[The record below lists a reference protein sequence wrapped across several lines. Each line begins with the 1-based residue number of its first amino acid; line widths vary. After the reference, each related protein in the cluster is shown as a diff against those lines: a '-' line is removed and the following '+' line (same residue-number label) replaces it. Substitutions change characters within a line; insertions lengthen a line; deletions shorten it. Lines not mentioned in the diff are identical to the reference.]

1 MIRFGRLTFVIF
13 AMLCCL
19 GLPARPARADSGPVF
34 TLAPVTYDPAL
45 PQTQS
50 YFVLNTEPGATIH
63 SQVRVIN
70 TGSVGGTARLY
81 PVDGATGQTSGIVF
95 LNREDPRQSAG
106 AWLDPPLQ
114 TLVLDPG
121 ESRVAEFSV
130 RIPADAQAGQHVAGL
145 AVEDAS
151 PAQGGPG
158 AADGQKAGFSVTVL
172 SRAVVAV
179 QVNLPGPAV
188 EQLEARSI
196 TPAGGAGYQQLLL
209 KLQNDGNTML
219 KPSGSLQVTDGKGR
233 TLQSLTLKLDTLLP
247 QTSIDYPVA
256 VQNQAVGAGDYHAA
270 LTLDYGQGKEL
281 RANLPLHISSAAAAQ
296 VFQAPKPL
304 APAGAQG
311 TSVVARALDSAILL
325 SLFGA
330 VLLGLAV
337 TGFLLDRRN
346 RKWIG

>member
-1 MIRFGRLTFVIF
+1 MFRFFFLTFVTF
-13 AMLCCL
+13 AGL
-19 GLPARPARADSGPVF
+19 GAFGLAATSARADSGPVF

-50 YFVLNTEPGATIH
+50 YFVLNTQPGATIH

-70 TGSVGGTARLY
+70 TGSVAGTARLY
-81 PVDGATGQTSGIVF
+81 PVDGATGQTSGVVF
-95 LNREDPRQSAG
+95 LNREDPRQAAG

-114 TLVLDPG
+114 TLALGPG
-121 ESRVAEFSV
+121 ESRVADFSV
-130 RIPADAQAGQHVAGL
+130 RIPADAPAGQHVAGL

-151 PAQGGPG
+151 PAQSGPG
-158 AADGQKAGFSVTVL
+158 AGVGQKAGFSVTVL

-179 QVNLPGPAV
+179 QVNLPGAAV
-188 EQLEARSI
+188 EQMEVPSI
-196 TPAGGAGYQQLLL
+196 APAGGAGYQQLLL
-209 KLQNDGNTML
+209 KLQNSGNTML

-233 TLQSLTLKLDTLLP
+233 TLQNLALKLDTLLP

-256 VQNQAVGAGDYHAA
+256 VQDQAIGAGDYQAA

-281 RANLPLHISSAAAAQ
+281 RADLPLHISPAAAAQ

-304 APAGAQG
+304 SPGGAQG
-311 TSVVARALDSAILL
+311 KSVASRALDSALILGL
-325 SLFGA
+325 IGA
-330 VLLGLAV
+330 VLVVLAV

-346 RKWIG
+346 RSWIR